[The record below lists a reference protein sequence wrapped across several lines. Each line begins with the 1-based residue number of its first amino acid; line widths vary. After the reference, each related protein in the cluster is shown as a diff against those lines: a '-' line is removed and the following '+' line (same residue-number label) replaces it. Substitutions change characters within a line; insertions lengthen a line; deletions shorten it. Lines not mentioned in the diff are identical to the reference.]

1 MGATLE
7 ITGYDELLKMLDRID
22 TALTGKI
29 KREMVKAAGAVVAK
43 RARDLVPVGDPA
55 DKPDLKAL
63 RDTIAIEVRDYGLR
77 SLAVVGPALPAGAH
91 AHNVEYGHRI
101 VVGRRARGRKL
112 RRTEDTRR
120 DTASRA
126 RPRPFMRPAFD
137 ETQEAQL
144 GAMAAMVQATLREL
158 GV

>member
-1 MGATLE
+1 MGATIE
-7 ITGYDELLKMLDRID
+7 ITGYDELLKALDRVD
-22 TALTGKI
+22 AALTGKL

-43 RARDLVPVGDPA
+43 RARDLVPVGDPS

-101 VVGRRARGRKL
+101 VVGRRARGRKS

-126 RPRPFMRPAFD
+126 RPRPFIRPAFD
-137 ETQEAQL
+137 ETQDAQL
-144 GAMAAMVQATLREL
+144 AAMAAVAQAAIRDL
-158 GV
+158 GE